1 MALWLGVSD
10 GMKMKVIYAISGI
23 YSYRQGL
30 MPFLV
35 PFFLP
40 EHLQPR
46 VEDDKAICILSAWHP
61 WPYLPLTV
69 SPLTSFKWGK
79 AHFCVVQTTPGCVC
93 CLLQLPASAL
103 SLSLSH
109 CPDRSVPCTHW
120 PIPARALPRTEDVVE
135 TSRVAEVS
143 RGGLDDIKECLGRR
157 KGCWVADQQWP
168 LWGWLVNQP
177 GNERRAR

>member
-40 EHLQPR
+40 EHLQPH

-61 WPYLPLTV
+61 WPYLPLTI

-79 AHFCVVQTTPGCVC
+79 THFCVVQTIPGCVC
-93 CLLQLPASAL
+93 CLLQLPVSAL
-103 SLSLSH
+103 SLSKSL
-109 CPDRSVPCTHW
+109 
-120 PIPARALPRTEDVVE
+120 ARQKRAMHSLTDSSQGSSPNWGCGWDFP
-135 TSRVAEVS
+135 SC
-143 RGGLDDIKECLGRR
+143 RGFT
-157 KGCWVADQQWP
+157 
-168 LWGWLVNQP
+168 
-177 GNERRAR
+177 RRAGWHQGVLRKEKGLLSGWSTVTTTRMIS